1 MESTD
6 TNCLLDD
13 KVKRFIAADRAILLS
28 MEDAEIEAIVYVI
41 ELELSKRKEENE
53 RYNHKSDDL
62 IERIE
67 ETLAKVKA
75 RDVFC
80 RVDKNHCIYYL
91 KNNVIKPLE
100 NLKEDI
106 MNDKKTLIKLEER
119 INFYRNI
126 VRKLME
132 KPVIV

>member
-1 MESTD
+1 MESTE
-6 TNCLLDD
+6 TNSLLDD

-28 MEDAEIEAIVYVI
+28 MEDAEIEAIVYAI
-41 ELELSKRKEENE
+41 ELELRKKIDENE
-53 RYNHKSDDL
+53 QYNHKSDDL

-67 ETLAKVKA
+67 ETLDKVKV
-75 RDVFC
+75 RDEFC
-80 RVDKNHCIYYL
+80 RVDRKHCIYYL

-100 NLKEDI
+100 ELKKDI
-106 MNDKKTLIKLEER
+106 MNDKKSLNKLEER
-119 INFYRNI
+119 IDFYRSI